1 MTEQLII
8 QFIPERVRQLGFV
21 DYHLRYRDVMI
32 EKQSSVNIT
41 AYNELYFIVDDPPDL
56 VVESDY
62 GIYDSTEN
70 PVEENAHQH
79 RGEIVIQNKSSK
91 NKRIKFIQVI
101 IVN

>member
-1 MTEQLII
+1 MTEQLIV

-21 DYHLRYRDVMI
+21 DYHLRYRDIMI
-32 EKQSSVNIT
+32 DKQSSVNIT

-62 GIYDSTEN
+62 GIYDSTDS
-70 PVEENAHQH
+70 PVEENMHQH
-79 RGEIVIQNKSSK
+79 RGEIMIQNKESK
-91 NKRIKFIQVI
+91 SRRIKFIQVI

>member
-8 QFIPERVRQLGFV
+8 QFIPERVRQLGFT

-32 EKQSSVNIT
+32 EKQRTVNIT

-62 GIYDSTEN
+62 GIYDSTDR

-79 RGEIVIQNKSSK
+79 RGEIVIQNRSSK
-91 NKRIKFIQVI
+91 SRRIKFIQVI